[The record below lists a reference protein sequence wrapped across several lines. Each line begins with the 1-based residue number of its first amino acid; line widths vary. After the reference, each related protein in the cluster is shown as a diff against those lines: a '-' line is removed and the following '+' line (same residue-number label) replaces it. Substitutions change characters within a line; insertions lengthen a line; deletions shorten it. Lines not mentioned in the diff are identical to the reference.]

1 VISPGFLSGYKF
13 QLGDKLEGLDMR
25 IAWLLLPLALMEWTR
40 ASANTTLI
48 GDVISGSYDFPNA
61 STTAVGQFS
70 YFTNPFV
77 VSGPAPQ
84 TTLFIGNPVFYSA
97 WNVFFTGTS
106 LTLTMAPAPLTS
118 ALYDADPFN
127 GPVFSV
133 VSGNA
138 FASVTGVNTSL
149 HCTPCDPVSAFVSG
163 GSLYV
168 DWAGAGGV
176 VGDTVTVDFTVAGRV
191 SAVPGPIEG
200 AGTPGLI
207 AASAGLL
214 AWWRRKRNG
223 ALAVRRAIKSL
234 IGQPYVSAA

>member
-1 VISPGFLSGYKF
+1 
-13 QLGDKLEGLDMR
+13 MR
-25 IAWLLLPLALMEWTR
+25 IAWLLLPLALAGSTG
-40 ASANTTLI
+40 ASADTTLL

-61 STTAVGQFS
+61 STTDVGQFS

-118 ALYDADPFN
+118 AFYDADPFN

-138 FASVTGVNTSL
+138 FGSVTGVTSNNPD
-149 HCTPCDPVSAFVSG
+149 CTPCNPVTAFVSG
-163 GSLYV
+163 GSLFV
-168 DWAGAGGV
+168 NWEGAGGV
-176 VGDTVTVDFTVAGRV
+176 VGDTVTVDFTVGRA
-191 SAVPGPIEG
+191 SAVPSPVIG
-200 AGTPGLI
+200 AGLPGLI
-207 AASAGLL
+207 SASGGLL
-214 AWWRRKRNG
+214 AWWRRKRRAQ
-223 ALAVRRAIKSL
+223 ALV
-234 IGQPYVSAA
+234 